1 MSRLTCTMQTH
12 RETNFLPEGYTHVD
26 REVVEWDHPDLVITR
41 LRLVSDPGC
50 PWWDVSYCHGEV
62 SGQPVRVLLPF
73 DQLPKKNMFGALYK
87 EAKMSGCYIRGLKP
101 GNISTLC

>member
-1 MSRLTCTMQTH
+1 MQTH
-12 RETNFLPEGYTHVD
+12 RETNPLPEGYTHVD

-41 LRLVSDPGC
+41 LRLVSDPGY

-87 EAKMSGCYIRGLKP
+87 EAKMSGCYIRGLEP
-101 GNISTLC
+101 SNISTLC